1 MIDSHC
7 HLDQS
12 YFGEERAAVLARAR
26 EAGVTAFVCV
36 GVGRGSGAAEEAA
49 AIAAAEPDVFATVG
63 VHPHDTAEATEE
75 HWAAYAR
82 LAGAPRVVGIGETGL
97 DYHYEHAPREV
108 QQQAYRRSI
117 GLARA
122 AGLPIVSHVR
132 DAHAD
137 AAAILR
143 EEAGGLPG
151 VIHCFTGGVAEAR
164 AYLDLGQVL
173 SFSGIV
179 TFKNAGN
186 VREAAAFAPLDR
198 ILIET
203 DAPYLAPIP
212 HRGRRNEPAYIV
224 ETLKVLAGL
233 RGISPAELDTATTEN
248 TRKLFRL
255 DAPAPDR

>member
-12 YFGEERAAVLARAR
+12 YFGDERAAVLDRAR
-26 EAGVTAFVCV
+26 QAGVRAFVCV

-63 VHPHDTAEATEE
+63 VHPHDTASATEE
-75 HWAAYAR
+75 HWAAYER
-82 LAGAPRVVGIGETGL
+82 LARAPRVVGIGETGL
-97 DYHYEHAPREV
+97 DYYYQHAPRDV
-108 QQQAYRRSI
+108 QQAAYRRSI

-122 AGLPIVSHVR
+122 AGLPVVSHVR

-137 AAAILR
+137 AAAILG

-151 VIHCFTGGVAEAR
+151 VIHCFTGGVPEAR
-164 AYLDLGQVL
+164 AYLDLGQML

-186 VREAAAFAPLDR
+186 VREAAAYAPLDR

-203 DAPYLAPIP
+203 DAPYLAPVP

-224 ETLKVLAGL
+224 ETLKVVAGL
-233 RGISPAELDTATTEN
+233 RGITPDELDAATTEN
-248 TRKLFRL
+248 TRQLFRL
-255 DAPAPDR
+255 PALGTD

>member
-12 YFGEERAAVLARAR
+12 YFGEDRAAVLARAR
-26 EAGVTAFVCV
+26 QAGVTAFVCV
-36 GVGRGSGAAEEAA
+36 GVGRGAGAAEEAV
-49 AIAAAEPDVFATVG
+49 AIADAESDVFATVG

-75 HWAAYAR
+75 HWATYAR
-82 LAGAPRVVGIGETGL
+82 LAAGSRVVGIGETGL

-117 GLARA
+117 GLARS
-122 AGLPIVSHVR
+122 AGLPVVSHVR

-143 EEAGGLPG
+143 EEASGLPG

-164 AYLDLGQVL
+164 VYLDLGQVL

-198 ILIET
+198 ILVET

-212 HRGRRNEPAYIV
+212 HRGGRNEPAYII

-233 RGISPAELDTATTEN
+233 RGIAPAELDAATTEN

-255 DAPAPDR
+255 GARG